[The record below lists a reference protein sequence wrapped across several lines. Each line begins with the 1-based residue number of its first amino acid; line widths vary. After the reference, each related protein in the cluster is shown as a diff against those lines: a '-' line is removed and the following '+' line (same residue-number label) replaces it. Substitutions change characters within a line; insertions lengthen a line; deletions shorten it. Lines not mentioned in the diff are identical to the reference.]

1 MSKLNYAGEYIIEK
15 CSISATSGRTIDV
28 TNLMSSINIFEDI
41 LKSSVTGDISLVDT
55 NNLLTSLPIIGQE
68 KLLLK
73 LSTPQTTV
81 ADRNRSIDFTEYPL
95 YIYKVDAATRV
106 NEGTDAYTLSFTTS
120 EAVRSN
126 RIRVSQAFEGEPAV
140 DIVQKIIRDE
150 DLLNSKK
157 EFYYEETSNNFKF
170 VSPNMRPFDFINS
183 ITKRCLSAK
192 YNFSPTF
199 VFYETCKGFFFRTID
214 SMMDRKNVRAVFV
227 EDTPN
232 LQAEGETNPHH
243 QGVDQT
249 RHMLNLIEYNIMSS
263 TNVMMNMRK
272 GMYASNLLMID
283 LLNKTV
289 ENFNYNYFDSFE
301 EGEKEDVHIDEHAS
315 SYSSDSKPLASACKD
330 DFGNFLVDYDQSTL
344 YMQAV
349 DRDVPQGLLSPR
361 HTGTFDYTGT
371 DIWLQ
376 RRKGRFAAMQAAITL
391 NITVHGQTSFS
402 AGDLVGIN
410 IKNKNPKVADQGP
423 GDPYYSGRYLITKLR
438 HKFTKG
444 DGQSKHTCHME
455 VVRDTV
461 TQAYPANGVSVM
473 DGGTSV
479 DKLIPTGEE
488 DASESLY

>member
-1 MSKLNYAGEYIIEK
+1 MKLNYPGEYIIEK

-28 TNLMSSINIFEDI
+28 SSLIASINIFEDI
-41 LKSSVTGDISLVDT
+41 FRTSITGDISLVDT

-73 LSTPQTTV
+73 LSTPQSTE
-81 ADRNRSIDFTEYPL
+81 ADRSRSLDFTEYPL

-106 NEGTDAYTLSFTTS
+106 NEGTDAYTLSFTTA
-120 EAVRSN
+120 EAIRSN

-157 EFYYEETSNNFKF
+157 EFYYEETANNYKF
-170 VSPNMRPFDFINS
+170 VSPNMRPLDFINA
-183 ITKRCLSAK
+183 ITKRSLSAK
-192 YNFSPTF
+192 YNFAPTF
-199 VFYETCKGFFFRTID
+199 VFYETCKGFFFRSID
-214 SMMDRKNVRAVFV
+214 SMMDRKNVRAVFL

-232 LQAEGETNPHH
+232 LEDTD
-243 QGVDQT
+243 VSRMMMSMID
-249 RHMLNLIEYNIMSS
+249 YNIVSS
-263 TNVMMNMRK
+263 TNVMSNMRK

-283 LLNKTV
+283 LVNKTV

-315 SYSSDSKPLASACKD
+315 SYASDSKPLASECKD
-330 DFGNFLVDYDQSTL
+330 DFGNFLVDYDQSAT

-349 DRDVPQGLLSPR
+349 DRDQPGGLYSVR

-371 DIWLQ
+371 DSWLQ
-376 RRKGRFAAMQAAITL
+376 RRKGRFAAMDAAITL

-402 AGDLVGIN
+402 AGDLIGIN
-410 IKNKNPKVADQGP
+410 MKNKNAQVADQGA

-438 HKFTKG
+438 HKFTQG
-444 DGQSKHTCHME
+444 DGQSKHTCHMQ

-461 TQAYPANGVSVM
+461 TQAYPANGVSIF

-479 DKLIPTGEE
+479 DQLIPLGEE
-488 DASESLY
+488 DPNPSLY